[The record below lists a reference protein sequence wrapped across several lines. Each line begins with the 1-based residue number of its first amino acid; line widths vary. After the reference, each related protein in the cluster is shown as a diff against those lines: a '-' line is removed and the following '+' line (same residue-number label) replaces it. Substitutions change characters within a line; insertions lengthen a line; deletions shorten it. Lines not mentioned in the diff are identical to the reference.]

1 MCHKNISFVP
11 ISLVESVCLSTVFFF
26 LKKNRFLVQQSS
38 SQKATS
44 QNLAYLGALC
54 SVLEKIGETKQ
65 VEDERRSGRQRKKEM
80 DGCSRWKEKRI
91 VDKPTTKSKEVV
103 CNQSFLCCNYTTGMP
118 VYFPFSGATFV
129 RTMHLW
135 TEQLSM

>member
-26 LKKNRFLVQQSS
+26 FLNRFLVQQSS

-44 QNLAYLGALC
+44 QNLAYLGILC

-65 VEDERRSGRQRKKEM
+65 VEDERRSGRQRKKRWM
-80 DGCSRWKEKRI
+80 DAADEKKKESLINLPQKVRKLCVI
-91 VDKPTTKSKEVV
+91 SHFFVV
-103 CNQSFLCCNYTTGMP
+103 TIPLECLFISPLVEP
-118 VYFPFSGATFV
+118 
-129 RTMHLW
+129 HL
-135 TEQLSM
+135 